1 MGHYYW
7 LHSEKSS
14 TCDDSS
20 CVGKYEFIG
29 HGTGIGREGKKKIT
43 YVDAWKGLKGV

>member
-43 YVDAWKGLKGV
+43 CVDAWKGLKGV